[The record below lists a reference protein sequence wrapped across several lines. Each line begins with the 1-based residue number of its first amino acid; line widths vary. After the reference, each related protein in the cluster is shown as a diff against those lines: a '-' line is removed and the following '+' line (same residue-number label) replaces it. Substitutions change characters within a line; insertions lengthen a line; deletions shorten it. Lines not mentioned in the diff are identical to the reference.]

1 MAAGEGLEPS
11 VSDFKDQRVASYTIP
26 HETWSGQQ
34 DSRPASRADLALAAY
49 KTAALPLCYAPKL
62 VAVEGVEPSSDAYQA
77 YALPLSYT
85 AMDLI
90 VRVGFE
96 PTIPRLKG
104 ECLKPLG
111 YRTRNGCNG
120 KDSRPSHGRINSAMS
135 YRQGL
140 RHIKLALPKGGK
152 AQSKS

>member
-1 MAAGEGLEPS
+1 MAAGEGIEPS
-11 VSDFKDQRVASYTIP
+11 ISDFKDQRVACLHHP
-26 HETWSGQQ
+26 ARVGAAGLE
-34 DSRPASRADLALAAY
+34 PASRADLALAAY

-85 AMDLI
+85 AMDLV

-104 ECLKPLG
+104 ECLIPLG
-111 YRTRNGCNG
+111 YRTRNGCG
-120 KDSRPSHGRINSAMS
+120 GRIRTFAWS
-135 YRQGL
+135 
-140 RHIKLALPKGGK
+140 H
-152 AQSKS
+152 